1 MNEAMLTRAL
11 EKRYYLPEW
20 AFLAQVSDRTGG
32 ASRYAD
38 GVAMNLYPSRGLEIR
53 GFEIKIHRGD
63 LIKELK
69 TPDKAEE
76 IARFCNSWYLVTPEK
91 LVKPEDEI
99 PAGWGIIEVKDDE
112 SLRQVKKPLHRD
124 ADMVTK
130 DFVASLLRRAAER
143 DKKDFEKEVERA
155 VEQRLAARLESTKR
169 QKTYEHDRA
178 LEEVKRL
185 REQINTF
192 EEASGMKLSGYD
204 GPRRYGEAAALLVKY
219 NVTGTF
225 GLLDILLRD
234 MKKIEEVLTVLN
246 QFTGGDEDARKK

>member
-11 EKRYYLPEW
+11 EKRYCLPEW

-53 GFEIKIHRGD
+53 GFEIKVHRGD

-69 TPDKAEE
+69 NPNKAEE

-91 LVKPEDEI
+91 LVKPDDEI
-99 PAGWGIIEVKDDE
+99 PVGWGIIEVKEDE

-124 ADMVTK
+124 ADTVTK

-143 DKKDFEKEVERA
+143 EINDFDRA
-155 VEQRLAARLESTKR
+155 VEAKVKKEIEARLEATKR
-169 QKTYEHDRA
+169 QKSYEHDRA

-192 EEASGMKLSGYD
+192 EEASGMRLSGYD
-204 GPRRYGEAAALLVKY
+204 APRKYGEAAALLVKY

-234 MKKIEEVLTVLN
+234 MK
-246 QFTGGDEDARKK
+246 